1 MKEMIDNVTEVDI
14 SNFFKGRGPM
24 RLAKST
30 KFKRGEIVTPTDT
43 RRKQGAHEYLFVSS
57 IRWVPSRWQS
67 YGGYMLLNPR
77 TGKLISAT
85 NIISLENRN

>member
-1 MKEMIDNVTEVDI
+1 MKEMIDNVTEADI
-14 SNFFKGRGPM
+14 KNFFHLRLSKM
-24 RLAKST
+24 RLAKSI

-43 RRKQGAHEYLFVSS
+43 RRKQGSHEYLFVSS
-57 IRWVPSRWQS
+57 IRWVPGPWQS

-85 NIISLENRN
+85 NICSLEN